1 MMTSSL
7 HHGNMDHLEHQ
18 DEHELQMNLS
28 KELLRSGIAAV
39 ESSAIQFIA
48 SAPVGSHTREQEY
61 IESSL
66 LGTDLLSSHLP
77 THTLN
82 DYITSVP
89 CSSSGSLSS
98 LQPTMLEH
106 HYRTFLSDDLQSL
119 VEVSGIHSVSDA
131 ADRKLFQQYGNK
143 SSTNTMGSSNETAVI
158 VTGSKEIPSF
168 GTITTYDKLLNMAQP
183 PSPIPGGLAQI
194 SGAIDG
200 YVHFALPGG
209 ETYDLIGNSITTSHH
224 HQEQHDVHNPYG
236 LHHLHHHTQHH
247 HHQQQPQQHTQ
258 NAKELPVLV
267 NTSIALGQTFIP
279 CSQSSL
285 QPSDA
290 STMKMLSSTI
300 IPVSTTIA
308 EPTHLHDGTTLSMSP
323 LRSEAEHSKSY
334 YTSTHLP
341 SFLTNKERSNVAL
354 VDAAVLN
361 DIGSEVSDSEARI
374 DETDTDCLTPMD
386 IVSQT
391 MPLAAQESINLP
403 HKKRLSKKI
412 GDTKDTFSSG
422 EPNQSPSVLNETRV
436 TVIATESTVMR
447 EETAQQPAMLQSGQT
462 QPDESHTTK
471 STEALSRQ
479 EPGTTIVCFSCQL
492 CGQLFQDQLLF
503 FTHLKTH
510 YEPENIGSKKD
521 ADGEKRITVTNS
533 IDVAE
538 SIDAVQLEGKKPKPK
553 LPRVKHTKMLKTDR
567 VFKDSTVTVP
577 TQQNYEGE
585 NNLTSSQVQTKPLLS
600 CTQGASISSN
610 GVEIDAGEFSE
621 TEDML
626 EGIRNVVQQTVDKD
640 PAEDSCFNLEAK
652 QWYPSSVTE
661 NSECISDKQK
671 IVGPITVEGSST
683 SHTRDASTNGSAST
697 SSFDMLFNKSQ
708 IDTGGLV
715 ETLATSHY
723 QALGTA
729 PIIELQPSE
738 KCDLLLE
745 PIEPKPLMDSGGK
758 TVATGSPTFLAYAS
772 SLLPSMEAQITEPFS
787 KVQETETAQVT
798 SIRCIPLPNLRNS
811 VEGHDEGSAKP
822 TQIIYANALPA
833 ADDEKEQNAIS
844 MDGPLDDTMEEDSYP
859 DEDNECDSEELDN
872 LSANEHE
879 PALGQTEENV
889 QQSNKGHAKG
899 KRKNR
904 KVQPGDGTGGTGNNQ
919 SKTTK
924 YLCQVDGCGR
934 QFNSNTAFQ
943 YHRLQHTGER
953 PHKCTVCGKC
963 FITCSALKVHER
975 LHSGEKPYKCDQ
987 CGHCFRQWGDLKYHN
1002 ISIHSNEKSHKC
1014 EFCGK
1019 QFARR
1024 YSLSLHRR
1032 IHTNEK
1038 NFICEYCNKGF
1049 RASTYLQTHRRIHTG
1064 EKPHQ
1069 CTICHKKFR
1078 CHGDINRHLKTHE
1091 RIKGKGKQQEQ
1102 STANTDDAPKV
1113 SETQQRSNVI
1123 DLTKSK
1129 PKRAKRAAAPKASVL
1144 E

>member
-1 MMTSSL
+1 MASSL

-18 DEHELQMNLS
+18 DEHELKMNLS
-28 KELLRSGIAAV
+28 KELLRSGMAAV
-39 ESSAIQFIA
+39 ESSAIQFIE
-48 SAPVGSHTREQEY
+48 SAPVGNHTREQEY

-77 THTLN
+77 THMLN

-89 CSSSGSLSS
+89 CSSSGTLNS

-119 VEVSGIHSVSDA
+119 VEVTGIQPVSDPG
-131 ADRKLFQQYGNK
+131 DRKLFQQYGNK
-143 SSTNTMGSSNETAVI
+143 SSTNPLGSSNETAVI

-200 YVHFALPGG
+200 YVHFALTGG

-224 HQEQHDVHNPYG
+224 HPELHDVHNPYG

-247 HHQQQPQQHTQ
+247 HHQQQQQQHTQ
-258 NAKELPVLV
+258 NAKELPVMV
-267 NTSIALGQTFIP
+267 NTSIALGQSFIP

-290 STMKMLSSTI
+290 STMKMLSNTI
-300 IPVSTTIA
+300 IPATTTIA
-308 EPTHLHDGTTLSMSP
+308 EPAHLHDGTTLSIPP
-323 LRSEAEHSKSY
+323 LRSQPEHSKSY
-334 YTSTHLP
+334 YSSSHLP
-341 SFLTNKERSNVAL
+341 SFLTSKDRSNVSL
-354 VDAAVLN
+354 VDATVLN
-361 DIGSEVSDSEARI
+361 DIGSEVSDTEARI
-374 DETDTDCLTPMD
+374 EEADTDCLTSMD
-386 IVSQT
+386 ISSQT
-391 MPLAAQESINLP
+391 MPLTASESINLP
-403 HKKRLSKKI
+403 HKKRLSKKL
-412 GDTKDTFSSG
+412 GDTKDTSSSG
-422 EPNQSPSVLNETRV
+422 EPNPPTSVSNETRV
-436 TVIATESTVMR
+436 TVIATESTALPD
-447 EETAQQPAMLQSGQT
+447 EASPQPTMLQSGQI
-462 QPDESHTTK
+462 QPDDSNTTK
-471 STEALSRQ
+471 SVESLSRQ
-479 EPGTTIVCFSCQL
+479 ESATIVCFSCQL

-510 YEPENIGSKKD
+510 YEPENTGSKKD
-521 ADGEKRITVTNS
+521 ADVEKRI
-533 IDVAE
+533 DLAE
-538 SIDAVQLEGKKPKPK
+538 SIDASQLEGKKPKPK

-567 VFKDSTVTVP
+567 VFKDSITAEP
-577 TQQNYEGE
+577 TPQNYESE
-585 NNLTSSQVQTKPLLS
+585 NNVTSGPMQTKPLLS
-600 CTQGASISSN
+600 CTQSASISN
-610 GVEIDAGEFSE
+610 GIELDSGEFSE

-652 QWYPSSVTE
+652 QWFTSSVAE
-661 NSECISDKQK
+661 NTTECINDKQTM
-671 IVGPITVEGSST
+671 VAVSTVDGSATTIPSC
-683 SHTRDASTNGSAST
+683 DASTNVNAST

-708 IDTGGLV
+708 LGNNGLV
-715 ETLATSHY
+715 ETLETTHY
-723 QALGTA
+723 QPLQTA
-729 PIIELQPSE
+729 PILELQQSD

-745 PIEPKPLMDSGGK
+745 PIEPKSLMDSDGK
-758 TVATGSPTFLAYAS
+758 TAATGSPVFLAYAS
-772 SLLPSMEAQITEPFS
+772 NLVPSMEEISEPFV
-787 KVQETETAQVT
+787 KVQEVVPHHTDPSQVA

-811 VEGHDEGSAKP
+811 VEGHDGGSADH
-822 TQIIYANALPA
+822 TQTIYTNITPA
-833 ADDEKEQNAIS
+833 ADAEKEQTATS
-844 MDGPLDDTMEEDSYP
+844 MEASLDDAMEEDSYL
-859 DEDNECDSEELDN
+859 DEDNECDSEELEN

-879 PALGQTEENV
+879 PVLDQTEENAK
-889 QQSNKGHAKG
+889 QSNRTHVKG
-899 KRKNR
+899 KRKSR
-904 KVQPGDGTGGTGNNQ
+904 KVQLGDGTGATGHSQ
-919 SKTTK
+919 TKTTK

-1069 CTICHKKFR
+1069 CTICDKKFR

-1091 RIKGKGKQQEQ
+1091 RLKGKGKPQGQ
-1102 STANTDDAPKV
+1102 AIADTDDAPKV
-1113 SETQQRSNVI
+1113 SQQRSNVI

-1129 PKRAKRAAAPKASVL
+1129 PKRAKKAAAKANTL
-1144 E
+1144 D

>member
-1 MMTSSL
+1 MMASSL

-28 KELLRSGIAAV
+28 KELLRSGIASV

-48 SAPVGSHTREQEY
+48 SAPVGNHTREQEY

-89 CSSSGSLSS
+89 CSSTSSLNS

-119 VEVSGIHSVSDA
+119 VEVSGIQPSSDP

-143 SSTNTMGSSNETAVI
+143 SSTNTLGSSNETAVI

-183 PSPIPGGLAQI
+183 PSPIPGGLVQI

-200 YVHFALPGG
+200 YVHFAPPAC
-209 ETYDLIGNSITTSHH
+209 ETYDMIGSSITTSHH
-224 HQEQHDVHNPYG
+224 HQEQHDIHNPYG

-247 HHQQQPQQHTQ
+247 HHQQQQQHTQ
-258 NAKELPVLV
+258 NAKELPVMV
-267 NTSIALGQTFIP
+267 NTSIALGPTFIP

-290 STMKMLSSTI
+290 NTMKLLSNTI
-300 IPVSTTIA
+300 IPVTTMA
-308 EPTHLHDGTTLSMSP
+308 EPTHIHDGTTLTISP
-323 LRSEAEHSKSY
+323 LRSQPEHSKSY
-334 YTSTHLP
+334 YSSPHLT
-341 SFLTNKERSNVAL
+341 SFLTNNKERSNVTL
-354 VDAAVLN
+354 VDATVLN
-361 DIGSEVSDSEARI
+361 DIGSEVSDAEARI
-374 DETDTDCLTPMD
+374 EEADTDCLTSMD
-386 IVSQT
+386 IASQT
-391 MPLAAQESINLP
+391 MPLAPQESINLP
-403 HKKRLSKKI
+403 HKKRLSKKL
-412 GDTKDTFSSG
+412 GDTKEASSSG
-422 EPNQSPSVLNETRV
+422 ESIQPTSVSNETRV
-436 TVIATESTVMR
+436 TVIASESTVMSDD
-447 EETAQQPAMLQSGQT
+447 ASQQPSILQSGRI
-462 QPDESHTTK
+462 QPDDTTK
-471 STEALSRQ
+471 SNESLPRQ
-479 EPGTTIVCFSCQL
+479 EPATIVCFSCQL

-510 YEPENIGSKKD
+510 YEPEIVGPKKD
-521 ADGEKRITVTNS
+521 TAAGKGITVNS
-533 IDVAE
+533 SNDLAE
-538 SIDAVQLEGKKPKPK
+538 SIDASQLEGKKPKPK

-567 VFKDSTVTVP
+567 MFKDSTAGVP
-577 TQQNYEGE
+577 TQQNCEGE
-585 NNLTSSQVQTKPLLS
+585 NSVTSSQIQTKPVLS
-600 CTQGASISSN
+600 CTQSASINSN
-610 GVEIDAGEFSE
+610 GIELDSGEFSD

-640 PAEDSCFNLEAK
+640 PTEESCFNIEPK
-652 QWYPSSVTE
+652 QWFTSSVTE
-661 NSECISDKQK
+661 NSEGIGEKEKMLVPS
-671 IVGPITVEGSST
+671 TVEGTATLQS
-683 SHTRDASTNGSAST
+683 RNASTNQSASA

-708 IDTGGLV
+708 LNKGGLV
-715 ETLATSHY
+715 ETLETTDY
-723 QALGTA
+723 QSLQTT
-729 PIIELQPSE
+729 PVVELQQSN
-738 KCDLLLE
+738 KCDLQLE
-745 PIEPKPLMDSGGK
+745 PIGTKWLMDNGVK
-758 TVATGSPTFLAYAS
+758 TVATDSPALLAYTQ
-772 SLLPSMEAQITEPFS
+772 SLMPSMEQITESFS
-787 KVQETETAQVT
+787 KIQEVVSNHTDPSQVA
-798 SIRCIPLPNLRNS
+798 SIRCIPLPHLRNS
-811 VEGHDEGSAKP
+811 VESQDEGSAQSMY
-822 TQIIYANALPA
+822 TSATPA
-833 ADDEKEQNAIS
+833 ADGEEEQTAIS
-844 MDGPLDDTMEEDSYP
+844 MDAPLDDAMEEDGY
-859 DEDNECDSEELDN
+859 EDGECDSEELDN
-872 LSANEHE
+872 LSATE
-879 PALGQTEENV
+879 PEPVLDQTEDNV
-889 QQSNKGHAKG
+889 KLSNKRNTKG
-899 KRKNR
+899 KRKSR
-904 KVQPGDGTGGTGNNQ
+904 KVQPGGKSDTTGNNQ
-919 SKTTK
+919 SKSTK

-953 PHKCTVCGKC
+953 PYKCAVCGKC

-987 CGHCFRQWGDLKYHN
+987 CGHCFRQWGDLKYHK

-1038 NFICEYCNKGF
+1038 NFICEYCNKAF

-1069 CTICHKKFR
+1069 CTICNKKFR

-1091 RIKGKGKQQEQ
+1091 RTKDKGKQQAQ
-1102 STANTDDAPKV
+1102 PIADTDGAPKV
-1113 SETQQRSNVI
+1113 SQTQKRSNVI

-1129 PKRAKRAAAPKASVL
+1129 PKRAKKTAAKATAL